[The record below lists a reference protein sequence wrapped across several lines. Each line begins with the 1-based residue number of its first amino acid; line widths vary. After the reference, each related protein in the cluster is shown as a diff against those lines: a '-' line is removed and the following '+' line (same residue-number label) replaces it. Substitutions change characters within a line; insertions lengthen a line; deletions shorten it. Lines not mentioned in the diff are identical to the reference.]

1 MTIEIQTVQR
11 LRVLTESSF
20 AADGSGTLGNY
31 TDVPFVEGSLQMVN
45 DVEMLNPMY
54 AQQFKDGHPTQ
65 LVGLKACT
73 LSYALNLASTG
84 TAAVSGTTAV
94 QGALGLVLA
103 AVMGGENL
111 AAGTTVSSA
120 TDADT
125 LTATNG
131 SVIARGSALG
141 WVNSA
146 GNMEARPVANQ
157 SAGVTTMRMAF
168 SATAT
173 TADVLYRSATYY
185 FTEDSTASLQHL
197 IQGEESDD
205 AWLQLG
211 QQADSIA
218 FDLPVGQLPKMTFNL
233 KGAQYLTNTST
244 SGTITGALTAATYS
258 NVSPSHFVGG
268 AYIANHNATTP
279 TTLAISSI
287 TVNCAANYVPQT
299 APSGTNT
306 IVRWVRNRVAPLV
319 SGSFVVPFE
328 DLSHWTT
335 RDAKTLKQLIVQ
347 IGTSA
352 GSTVLLD
359 FPQIQITNVQRGGGD
374 AIASTTVDFVCQ
386 KDSVTTTTGNGE
398 LTSAAFR
405 IHLL

>member
-1 MTIEIQTVQR
+1 MSIEIQSVQR
-11 LRVLTESSF
+11 LRVSTEASF
-20 AADGSGTLGNY
+20 ATDRTGDLASNF

-65 LVGLKACT
+65 LTGLKACT
-73 LSYALNLASTG
+73 LSYSLNLASTG

-94 QGALGLVLA
+94 QGALGQILKEVL
-103 AVMGGENL
+103 GGESL

-120 TDADT
+120 TDAAT
-125 LTATNG
+125 LTATTTA
-131 SVIARGSALG
+131 VISTGCALG

-146 GNMEARPVANQ
+146 GDLEARPVRQVPGSSRIN
-157 SAGVTTMRMAF
+157 MRMAF
-168 SATAT
+168 SATAS
-173 TADVLYRSATYY
+173 ASDILYRSATYHLG
-185 FTEDSTASLQHL
+185 EDPTGSLQHL

-211 QQADSIA
+211 QQIEGMSLDV
-218 FDLPVGQLPKMTFNL
+218 PVGQLPKITFNF

-244 SGTITGALTAATYS
+244 TGTITGSLTAATYT

-268 AYIANHNATTP
+268 VHIANYDSSSP
-279 TTLAISSI
+279 TELHVSSI
-287 TVNCAANYVPQT
+287 TINPAVTYVPQT
-299 APSGTNT
+299 SPGGTNT
-306 IVRWVRNRVAPLV
+306 IKRWVRNRVAPVV
-319 SGSFVVPFE
+319 SGSFVVPYE
-328 DLSHWTT
+328 DLTHWID
-335 RDAKTLKQLIVQ
+335 RDAETRKQLIVQ

-359 FPQIQITNVQRGGGD
+359 FPTIQITNVQRNGGD
-374 AIASTTVDFVCQ
+374 AIASSTVEWVAQRDDRTV
-386 KDSVTTTTGNGE
+386 GNTD
-398 LTSAAFR
+398 LNKSAFR